1 MLSGADETQES
12 NAAVEPPAEPSP
24 STQSSPRESVGSSR
38 CLRRESI
45 PEEPTCNLDDDSDAD
60 EYGND
65 GDEDDGTEYSLEDA
79 AFEPLDDEELERR
92 SPNNRTEPSWTD
104 SLASST
110 TTATTAMARH
120 FRLSLTS
127 RPTTERRPRRRRI
140 TAGNAPTATT
150 PSTTTT
156 SSTTAALELPTCYDE
171 RTYHVVSR
179 LRALNKQLQSRLDAQ
194 SKHLQHLQDERKQHL
209 SRIQTLEHDCREL
222 RQTLKAFQSTGATTV
237 AVPASTTLEL
247 PRVVQPVRPSSHQD
261 RGSPRCSASSDTA
274 PVSPLKAVGSPRPPA
289 TAPPALP
296 SPSASKSVSASR
308 SASPGRHRPTASSS
322 SSTASSTTSS
332 SSTSEKLLQAK
343 LEKLEQEKRDL
354 VARHQHQL
362 ANYSHELSRLERQVE
377 NAQKLVQAKDYE
389 LRLQKSRHLYS
400 VSPPSTPGAVTSPT
414 AGWKS
419 GAGHSHSGSTS
430 TGAGAGSTASSASAS
445 TLAPH
450 PHAKTLLTDSLWR
463 DLMPTTPPASN
474 LLTLPFTSHVGL
486 AFEQLLGHPL
496 LSFHDNMVDATTR
509 AWLHEIRTCGFQMMQ
524 LHHRF
529 QCMALTLRRLAQ
541 CTHIYQLAEA
551 FTEEV
556 QTLTQAEQAFLFVM
570 DPSENEFWCRV
581 PRASSTGP
589 GTSASTSGASASS
602 RPKTSPSS
610 IPASAQ
616 GSTDMI
622 TVRSRVMPIT
632 GMNMS
637 AVAAEHTGTTS
648 AQQAAMLAAQSGH
661 AVAPCGLA
669 SWVYHTKKPLL
680 LAAGHVTK
688 HTHFSTAPDNTDRLM
703 AFKSASTLLLPVLHG
718 STVLGVVQVCGKLT
732 QVAALGVCI
741 SLERCD
747 SFTTED
753 QVVVTM
759 LAHFLSG
766 ILPKVAYFTEVESNK
781 VNEETLIQLAPEIF
795 TCLRFEELGKV
806 VIQNAK
812 EILDADRCSLFV
824 ADNAERMLF
833 NWQSDISGRGGVEVF
848 EDIKRSG
855 MSIPF
860 GHGIVGMVAETRQLI
875 NIPDAYEDPRFNSS
889 WDKKTNY
896 RTKSILTVPILT
908 STTTSAAGLQPI
920 RRRRSQHDVYGTVI
934 VDKDSKKADSPTDD
948 PSASSSS
955 SSSSSSSQA
964 PTQTQTLLGVVQVIN
979 KSGGAPFRSKDEF
992 LLQTISKLIALAIEN
1007 SQLFQKTQE
1016 LCAGLGKL
1024 IADADL
1030 VDAIASL
1037 GASAELIIGV
1047 ECAAIYVLD
1056 PLSSGMDLVTFHR
1069 KRRHKIVVKEQMYR
1083 HSLLEQAL
1091 VTRDLVIVNDIA
1103 QAPSYNAYVDSIG
1116 GVAARNV
1123 LFMPLLI
1130 DDPDDAPSLAS
1141 LTSPSLLSTPGS
1153 AAAASSLPSASLN
1166 GKKLIGVLHLVN
1178 TRGRKLRFERHDLFL
1193 SIVSS
1198 QTCSAIAS
1206 ILEKQGMLRQKDQT
1220 QHLLDTSLSFFKE
1233 MSPIGIINAV
1243 YNTCASLFPVE
1254 KAHLFLWDLPK
1265 RGCMWTAK
1273 LSPTAESVS
1282 AAMAAATTSPTSLS
1296 SSSSHSSSSHSSS
1309 ASSLAVVSPPP
1320 SLRAQARRISVLA
1333 DQKIRVPTTEG
1344 LFEHVLAKGSLVIV
1358 KNWVDIALE
1367 DDDEGSLSTA
1377 ADDDAD
1383 SEDAG
1388 ASPEAGVASGTAAA
1402 PVSSSPKPRRSSAA
1416 TYKHA
1421 VEVGRFG
1428 LRACRSDYKA
1438 GFTDHAVVACP
1449 LWDVYTLDV
1458 IGILVLLFPKG
1469 RVPPLSE
1476 LANLPMLT
1484 RQISGALNVCGD
1496 LGAVTRR
1503 SRQLQDMLEWTPRR
1517 PTAVPTATALAS
1529 LSQSATTP
1537 LPITALTMTIT
1548 LGSRGQLVSFSQPIN
1563 VGTPG
1568 FSASALYN
1576 FNASS
1581 GGSNGVQTRAD
1592 GVGSSSG
1599 GGGGGFAAQQNFGL
1613 SRLAMDDE
1621 GHRWVFL
1628 LSGASLQEMCHDHY
1642 VSWIGK
1648 GLGATTTSPTRTNLS
1663 SSSSSV
1669 STAFDRLR
1677 TDLQSVYAR
1686 KDTVHGVLHLP
1697 PTVSVSSN
1705 RRRIAQGHHKTSTHP
1720 ANESS
1725 SAGYGIPRSAQ
1736 LQMRVLLWSFV
1747 DAQWRIDTTRAL
1759 ELFDGVD
1766 PMRSRQLTRE
1776 QLEKA
1781 LTTSGR
1787 GISLDQMEWDLFHA
1801 HFADPETDLVS
1812 SERLVEELA
1821 PQFHP
1826 VPCIAYELVPVLDSV
1841 TQSVVSVHI
1850 LLTASTHS
1858 PPSPVGAGDHRSSSP
1873 SPRTEELTPTAPI

>member
-24 STQSSPRESVGSSR
+24 STQSSPERERWVVQMPPSR
-38 CLRRESI
+38 EHS
-45 PEEPTCNLDDDSDAD
+45 EEPTCNLDDDSDAD

-171 RTYHVVSR
+171 RTYQSSPACAR
-179 LRALNKQLQSRLDAQ
+179 STSSCRAVWTRRASTCSTCRTSA
-194 SKHLQHLQDERKQHL
+194 KQHL

-247 PRVVQPVRPSSHQD
+247 PRVVQPVRRARTRIEARH
-261 RGSPRCSASSDTA
+261 AAA
-274 PVSPLKAVGSPRPPA
+274 PAPTRRQLSPLKAVGRRGRSHRRTGA
-289 TAPPALP
+289 A

-1193 SIVSS
+1193 SI
-1198 QTCSAIAS
+1198 
-1206 ILEKQGMLRQKDQT
+1206 
-1220 QHLLDTSLSFFKE
+1220 
-1233 MSPIGIINAV
+1233 
-1243 YNTCASLFPVE
+1243 
-1254 KAHLFLWDLPK
+1254 
-1265 RGCMWTAK
+1265 
-1273 LSPTAESVS
+1273 
-1282 AAMAAATTSPTSLS
+1282 
-1296 SSSSHSSSSHSSS
+1296 
-1309 ASSLAVVSPPP
+1309 
-1320 SLRAQARRISVLA
+1320 
-1333 DQKIRVPTTEG
+1333 
-1344 LFEHVLAKGSLVIV
+1344 
-1358 KNWVDIALE
+1358 
-1367 DDDEGSLSTA
+1367 
-1377 ADDDAD
+1377 
-1383 SEDAG
+1383 
-1388 ASPEAGVASGTAAA
+1388 
-1402 PVSSSPKPRRSSAA
+1402 
-1416 TYKHA
+1416 
-1421 VEVGRFG
+1421 
-1428 LRACRSDYKA
+1428 
-1438 GFTDHAVVACP
+1438 
-1449 LWDVYTLDV
+1449 
-1458 IGILVLLFPKG
+1458 
-1469 RVPPLSE
+1469 
-1476 LANLPMLT
+1476 
-1484 RQISGALNVCGD
+1484 
-1496 LGAVTRR
+1496 
-1503 SRQLQDMLEWTPRR
+1503 
-1517 PTAVPTATALAS
+1517 
-1529 LSQSATTP
+1529 
-1537 LPITALTMTIT
+1537 
-1548 LGSRGQLVSFSQPIN
+1548 
-1563 VGTPG
+1563 
-1568 FSASALYN
+1568 
-1576 FNASS
+1576 
-1581 GGSNGVQTRAD
+1581 
-1592 GVGSSSG
+1592 
-1599 GGGGGFAAQQNFGL
+1599 
-1613 SRLAMDDE
+1613 
-1621 GHRWVFL
+1621 
-1628 LSGASLQEMCHDHY
+1628 
-1642 VSWIGK
+1642 
-1648 GLGATTTSPTRTNLS
+1648 
-1663 SSSSSV
+1663 
-1669 STAFDRLR
+1669 
-1677 TDLQSVYAR
+1677 
-1686 KDTVHGVLHLP
+1686 
-1697 PTVSVSSN
+1697 
-1705 RRRIAQGHHKTSTHP
+1705 
-1720 ANESS
+1720 
-1725 SAGYGIPRSAQ
+1725 
-1736 LQMRVLLWSFV
+1736 
-1747 DAQWRIDTTRAL
+1747 
-1759 ELFDGVD
+1759 
-1766 PMRSRQLTRE
+1766 
-1776 QLEKA
+1776 
-1781 LTTSGR
+1781 
-1787 GISLDQMEWDLFHA
+1787 
-1801 HFADPETDLVS
+1801 
-1812 SERLVEELA
+1812 
-1821 PQFHP
+1821 
-1826 VPCIAYELVPVLDSV
+1826 
-1841 TQSVVSVHI
+1841 
-1850 LLTASTHS
+1850 
-1858 PPSPVGAGDHRSSSP
+1858 
-1873 SPRTEELTPTAPI
+1873 

>member
-1 MLSGADETQES
+1 MSATVRIRRKPQRPSAAPSSSAASPTPPPSYDEALMLAAPEEGQPAD
-12 NAAVEPPAEPSP
+12 AAD
-24 STQSSPRESVGSSR
+24 SPRTESTPAPTPPTLSEASGSWGSI
-38 CLRRESI
+38 RRESI
-45 PEEPTCNLDDDSDAD
+45 PEEPVDALGEELDDDEDA
-60 EYGND
+60 
-65 GDEDDGTEYSLEDA
+65 EYSLDDA
-79 AFEPLDDEELERR
+79 TFEQLDDEDLNPSQTLIDSEMQAEKSARR
-92 SPNNRTEPSWTD
+92 
-104 SLASST
+104 L
-110 TTATTAMARH
+110 
-120 FRLSLTS
+120 RLSLPS
-127 RPTTERRPRRRRI
+127 RPMAERRPRRRRY
-140 TAGNAPTATT
+140 TAQGAP
-150 PSTTTT
+150 
-156 SSTTAALELPTCYDE
+156 SSSAVPLELPTCYDE
-171 RTYHVVSR
+171 RTYHIVSR
-179 LRALNKQLQSRLDAQ
+179 LRALNKQLQTRLDAQ
-194 SKHLQHLQDERKQHL
+194 GKHLQHLQDERKQHL
-209 SRIQTLEHDCREL
+209 RRIQTLEQDCREL
-222 RQTLKAFQSTGATTV
+222 RQTLRTYQATGALTTT
-237 AVPASTTLEL
+237 AVEL
-247 PRVVQPVRPSSHQD
+247 PRVQPLRPSSHQD
-261 RGSPRCSASSDTA
+261 RAFQRDSHDGSDKPA
-274 PVSPLKAVGSPRPPA
+274 SPLKAVGSPRPPA
-289 TAPPALP
+289 TAPPALALT
-296 SPSASKSVSASR
+296 SGL
-308 SASPGRHRPTASSS
+308 ASPARHRSKCTSGSASSS
-322 SSTASSTTSS
+322 TCPSTSS
-332 SSTSEKLLQAK
+332 STLSTSEKLLMAK

-354 VARHQHQL
+354 VARHTHQL

-400 VSPPSTPGAVTSPT
+400 VCPTTGAVSSPT
-414 AGWKS
+414 AGWKTTS
-419 GAGHSHSGSTS
+419 HSHSHSSGSS
-430 TGAGAGSTASSASAS
+430 SSSGSAGIGNGTAASPS
-445 TLAPH
+445 HHH

-556 QTLTQAEQAFLFVM
+556 QALTQAEQAFLFVM

-581 PRASSTGP
+581 PRSTTGMP
-589 GTSASTSGASASS
+589 GRSGASPPKPTSQSS
-602 RPKTSPSS
+602 T
-610 IPASAQ
+610 PAATQ
-616 GSTDMI
+616 GSPDMV
-622 TVRSRVMPIT
+622 TVRSRVMPLT

-637 AVAAEHTGTTS
+637 AVAAEHTGTTT

-669 SWVYHTKKPLL
+669 SWVFHTKKPLL
-680 LAAGHVTK
+680 LPAGHVTR
-688 HTHFSTAPDNTDRLM
+688 HAHFSMAPDNTDRLM

-759 LAHFLSG
+759 LGHFLSG

-824 ADNAERMLF
+824 ADNTDRMLF

-860 GHGIVGMVAETRQLI
+860 GHGIVGMVAETKQLI

-908 STTTSAAGLQPI
+908 STTTSATKVQPI

-934 VDKDSKKADSPTDD
+934 VDKATGTASSTAGDAKRDPPADDD
-948 PSASSSS
+948 AAASSSAQPS
-955 SSSSSSSQA
+955 T
-964 PTQTQTLLGVVQVIN
+964 PQTLLGVVQVIN

-1091 VTRDLVIVNDIA
+1091 QSRDLVIVNDVA
-1103 QAPSYNAYVDSIG
+1103 QAPNYNAYVDSIG
-1116 GVAARNV
+1116 GVVARNV

-1130 DDPDDAPSLAS
+1130 DDPDEAPSLAS
-1141 LTSPSLLSTPGS
+1141 LTSPSLH
-1153 AAAASSLPSASLN
+1153 AAASSSASTASFN
-1166 GKKLIGVLHLVN
+1166 GKKLIGMLHLVN

-1198 QTCSAIAS
+1198 QTCSAVAS

-1254 KAHLFLWDLPK
+1254 KAHLFLWDSGPSTR
-1265 RGCMWTAK
+1265 RGMWTAK

-1282 AAMAAATTSPTSLS
+1282 AAMAASTSATSLS
-1296 SSSSHSSSSHSSS
+1296 SAPSHSTSST
-1309 ASSLAVVSPPP
+1309 SSLAVVSPPP

-1333 DQKIRVPTTEG
+1333 DQKIRVPTSEG
-1344 LFEHVLAKGSLVIV
+1344 LFEHVLTKGSLVIV
-1358 KNWVDIALE
+1358 KNWVDIGLE
-1367 DDDEGSLSTA
+1367 DDASQAATAEDEGDPNETAEAASSRPPSPTPSTA
-1377 ADDDAD
+1377 
-1383 SEDAG
+1383 
-1388 ASPEAGVASGTAAA
+1388 
-1402 PVSSSPKPRRSSAA
+1402 PRRSSAA
-1416 TYKHA
+1416 AYKHA
-1421 VEVGRFG
+1421 VEVGRYG

-1469 RVPPLSE
+1469 RAPPLSE

-1484 RQISGALNVCGD
+1484 RQISGALNVCAD
-1496 LGAVTRR
+1496 LGSVTRR

-1517 PTAVPTATALAS
+1517 PVLVPTSAALTS
-1529 LSQSATTP
+1529 LSQSTKTP
-1537 LPITALTMTIT
+1537 LPIQALTMTIT

-1563 VGTPG
+1563 IGTPG

-1576 FNASS
+1576 FNAASAGFN
-1581 GGSNGVQTRAD
+1581 GGPGPSTAGGVQSRSD
-1592 GVGSSSG
+1592 VGGGG
-1599 GGGGGFAAQQNFGL
+1599 GGGGGFAGQQNFGL
-1613 SRLAMDDE
+1613 SRLAMDEE
-1621 GHRWVFL
+1621 GHRWIFV
-1628 LSGASLQEMCHDHY
+1628 LSGASLHEMCHDHY

-1648 GLGATTTSPTRTNLS
+1648 GLGATVGASMRANVS
-1663 SSSSSV
+1663 STGSI
-1669 STAFDRLR
+1669 STAFDRFR

-1686 KDTVHGVLHLP
+1686 KETVQGMLQLPQTVVL
-1697 PTVSVSSN
+1697 TSN
-1705 RRRIAQGHHKTSTHP
+1705 RRRIAQGHKKTGPLPVKSGHESTP
-1720 ANESS
+1720 T
-1725 SAGYGIPRSAQ
+1725 GYGIPRSAQ
-1736 LQMRVLLWSFV
+1736 LQLRVLLWEFV
-1747 DAQWRIDTTRAL
+1747 DSQWRIDTHRAL
-1759 ELFDGVD
+1759 EIFDGVD
-1766 PMRSRQLTRE
+1766 PRRTRQLTRE
-1776 QLEKA
+1776 QLETA
-1781 LTTSGR
+1781 LTTFGR
-1787 GISLDQMEWDLFHA
+1787 GISLDQMEWDLLHA

-1812 SERLVEELA
+1812 AEQLVEELA
-1821 PQFHP
+1821 PHFQP
-1826 VPCIAYELVPVLDSV
+1826 VPCVTYELVPVLDSV
-1841 TQSVVSVHI
+1841 TQSVVSVHM
-1850 LLTASTHS
+1850 LLTAST
-1858 PPSPVGAGDHRSSSP
+1858 PAQTPVA
-1873 SPRTEELTPTAPI
+1873 TTPTPSASASASGGVGDQTQ